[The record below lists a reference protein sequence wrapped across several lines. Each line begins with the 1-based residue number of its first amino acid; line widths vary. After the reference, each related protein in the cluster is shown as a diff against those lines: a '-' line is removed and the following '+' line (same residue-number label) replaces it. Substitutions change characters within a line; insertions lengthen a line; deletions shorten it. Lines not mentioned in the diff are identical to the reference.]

1 MRASLL
7 ISGLLLAACAQ
18 FPALDAALDAADR
31 SAPFPDLVPIEPI
44 LAAAD
49 ARTPT
54 PQDLSLD
61 VRIAALEAR
70 AERLRGRPVA
80 GPLRA
85 RLRQGVDTSALQ

>member
-1 MRASLL
+1 MRAILL
-7 ISGLLLAACAQ
+7 AATLLLAACAQ
-18 FPALDAALDAADR
+18 FPALDATLEATDR

-49 ARTPT
+49 ARTAA

-61 VRIAALEAR
+61 ARIAALEAR
-70 AERLRGRPVA
+70 AARLRGRPVA

-85 RLRQGVDTSALQ
+85 RMRQGVDTSALQ